1 MRRYTSLFL
10 TAFLLLMV
18 VLAGSAYLA
27 GADRTSPGKPLKE
40 ITAYTT
46 MPAETATVLTAAY
59 EEDTGVRVNF
69 VPLSSQDIRARL
81 QAQAAGDSHG
91 EASLVVADKSILS
104 KVAADGALLPY
115 MSEAGDQVPER
126 FRQAEGYW
134 IGIWYDPIVFCVNR
148 DYLKGQMTVPD
159 TWQELAKTPQVRIGV
174 TDFLAAEASADLF
187 CSMVA
192 QYGDAATLDI
202 WRAIHPKVV
211 QYAHYLSNP
220 VRQAGMGEVDVSV
233 AVASETL
240 RYINDGYPL
249 RIIYPADGTS
259 AMVMGTGIVYKAEAS
274 DEAAAKQFAD
284 WLLSDEAQQAM
295 QSRGFFFI
303 PTNPGT
309 LAYKSFAGK
318 NLVLFTAEPGFSPEQ
333 RHMLLDRWVKEVR
346 LQQ

>member
-10 TAFLLLMV
+10 TAFLLLLV

-27 GADRTSPGKPLKE
+27 GADTTSTGRPLKE

-46 MPAETATVLTAAY
+46 MPAETASVLTAAY
-59 EEDTGVRVNF
+59 EDSSGVRVNF
-69 VPLSSQDIRARL
+69 VPLSPQELRARL
-81 QAQAAGDSHG
+81 HEQAMGEPHG
-91 EASLVVADKSILS
+91 EAALVVADKSVLS
-104 KVAADGALLPY
+104 KAAADGALLPY

-126 FRQAEGYW
+126 FRQTEGYW
-134 IGIWYDPIVFCVNR
+134 IGVWYDPIVFCVNR
-148 DYLKGQMTVPD
+148 DYLKGQMQVPD
-159 TWQELAKTPQVRIGV
+159 TWQDLARNQQVRIGV
-174 TDFLAAEASADLF
+174 TDFLAAEASANLF

-220 VRQAGMGEVDVSV
+220 VRQAGMGEVDISV
-233 AVASETL
+233 AVASETM

-249 RIIYPADGTS
+249 RVIYPADGTA
-259 AMVMGTGIVYKAEAS
+259 AMVMSTGIAYKADAS

-284 WLLSDEAQQAM
+284 WLLTDEAQQAL
-295 QSRGFFFI
+295 QSKGFFFV

-318 NLVLFTAEPGFSPEQ
+318 NMVLFTAEPGFTQEQ
-333 RHMLLDRWVKEVR
+333 RYELLDRWVKEVR
-346 LQQ
+346 FQE